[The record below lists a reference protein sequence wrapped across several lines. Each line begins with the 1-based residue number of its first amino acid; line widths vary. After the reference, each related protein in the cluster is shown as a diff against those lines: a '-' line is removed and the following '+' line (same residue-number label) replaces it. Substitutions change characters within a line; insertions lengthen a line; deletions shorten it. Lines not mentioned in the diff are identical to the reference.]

1 MDLVVWSLDVDVWL
15 MDLEVW
21 SLDLDAWLANVECWL
36 MNLEI
41 SWSMVLP
48 LLGVW
53 LGLIELVAGTL
64 GDVSFGGG
72 LVEAAAAVRALHVV
86 RVLGGWRGW

>member
-1 MDLVVWSLDVDVWL
+1 MDLVVWSLDLEVWLLDLDVWL
-15 MDLEVW
+15 P
-21 SLDLDAWLANVECWL
+21 NVECWL
-36 MNLEI
+36 LNLEI
-41 SWSMVLP
+41 SWLIVLP